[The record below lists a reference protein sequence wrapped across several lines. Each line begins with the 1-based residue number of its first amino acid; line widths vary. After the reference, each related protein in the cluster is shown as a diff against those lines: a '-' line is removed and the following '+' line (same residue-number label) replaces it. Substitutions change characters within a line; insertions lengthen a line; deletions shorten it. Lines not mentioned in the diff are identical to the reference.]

1 MHSVAA
7 LGAAATVI
15 STAFALCTLD
25 RWLARRKLH
34 ELAWSQSLAMF
45 AVASGAYWWAAATGW
60 SALSFRVFYLFGAIL
75 NVPYLA
81 VGTVALLR
89 GEAVGRRVL
98 SGLHVVAAFCA
109 GAVLIAPLHR
119 PVAPD
124 GLPSG
129 KEIFGIGPRIMAAV
143 GSGVGATVVL
153 VGAVASVYRLLRSRR
168 AVADT
173 IAGSSSG
180 SSSGSGVSPG
190 RLAATNSMI
199 ALGTLLL
206 GVGGAG
212 FTGADAMVAFGV
224 FLAVGVALLFVGFL
238 LSSPST
244 APPAR
249 RPHHLS
255 PFLDELWDLAHSEP
269 R

>member
-25 RWLARRKLH
+25 RWLARHKLH
-34 ELAWSQSLAMF
+34 ELAWSLSLAMF
-45 AVASGAYWWAAATGW
+45 AIASGAYWWSAATGW
-60 SALSFRVFYLFGAIL
+60 SASSFRVFYLFGAIL

-89 GEAVGRRVL
+89 GESVGRRVL

-119 PVAPD
+119 SVAPD

-129 KEIFGIGPRIMAAV
+129 KEVFGVGPRIMAAV
-143 GSGVGATVVL
+143 GSGVGATVVI

-168 AVADT
+168 TVVT
-173 IAGSSSG
+173 AGRSKPG
-180 SSSGSGVSPG
+180 AGVSPG

-212 FTGADAMVAFGV
+212 FTGAGAMVAFGV
-224 FLAVGVALLFVGFL
+224 FLTVGVALLFVGFL

-244 APPAR
+244 VPAPR
-249 RPHHLS
+249 RPRHLS
-255 PFLDELWDLAHSEP
+255 PFLEELWDLAHHEP
-269 R
+269 SG